1 MALHPLEPL
10 GCKVHFNYL
19 NKTCKLPFTKC
30 VLICFQNKQKST
42 QESKKMSEKIINDG
56 KEKGTEED
64 IEKAIEKI
72 RTDSLFIINVMM
84 KYISKEI
91 SC

>member
-1 MALHPLEPL
+1 M
-10 GCKVHFNYL
+10 
-19 NKTCKLPFTKC
+19 KC
-30 VLICFQNKQKST
+30 VLICFQIKQKST
-42 QESKKMSEKIINDG
+42 QESKKMSEKFMNDG

-72 RTDSLFIINVMM
+72 RTDSLFIVNVMM

>member
-1 MALHPLEPL
+1 M
-10 GCKVHFNYL
+10 
-19 NKTCKLPFTKC
+19 KC

-42 QESKKMSEKIINDG
+42 QESKKMSEKFINDG

-72 RTDSLFIINVMM
+72 RTDSLFIVNVMM
-84 KYISKEI
+84 KYFSKEI